1 MEKYN
6 ISTWG
11 VRNQYHYW
19 INYFRMDSS
28 DAFWNNMSLVANTAQ
43 LINQSHGQNS
53 TEFLAFRRRISNF
66 WENTWGFPDFSM
78 LRLIMHLLWKERVL
92 WWHLCLQTSYAKS
105 EVPVLQCSAT
115 SDATCELK
123 CSYFL
128 YAIKFQAKD
137 HMHILNPNF
146 LIKIYFFPN
155 IMS

>member
-19 INYFRMDSS
+19 INYLRMDSS
-28 DAFWNNMSLVANTAQ
+28 DTFWNNMSLLANTAQ

-92 WWHLCLQTSYAKS
+92 WWYLCLQTSYAKS
-105 EVPVLQCSAT
+105 EVQCFSVQPPVMLPVDSLCP
-115 SDATCELK
+115 
-123 CSYFL
+123 YFL
-128 YAIKFQAKD
+128 YAIKFQGKD
-137 HMHILNPNF
+137 HTHILNPNF
-146 LIKIYFFPN
+146 FIKIYFFPN